1 MDTFLSL
8 YGVTCTLS
16 VRACVARR
24 IFANSKTSR
33 EIWKDEKEDEKEE
46 EEEVYP
52 LFSKI
57 SFSKTNLFQLLTLLL
72 LLLLN
77 NSSTKANGRDHGRSL
92 DAERGEKTAAPSK
105 NPFQTH
111 WNCR

>member
-1 MDTFLSL
+1 
-8 YGVTCTLS
+8 
-16 VRACVARR
+16 VRCQAHLRQFENLKR
-24 IFANSKTSR
+24 NLGRGPKGGGGG
-33 EIWKDEKEDEKEE
+33 
-46 EEEVYP
+46 EVYP

-57 SFSKTNLFQLLTLLL
+57 SFSKANLFQLLTLLL

>member
-33 EIWKDEKEDEKEE
+33 EIWERRRKGGGGG
-46 EEEVYP
+46 EVYP

>member
-33 EIWKDEKEDEKEE
+33 EIWEEEEKEE
-46 EEEVYP
+46 EEER
-52 LFSKI
+52 FIHKI

>member
-1 MDTFLSL
+1 VFA
-8 YGVTCTLS
+8 
-16 VRACVARR
+16 RALPGASSPIR
-24 IFANSKTSR
+24 KPQ
-33 EIWKDEKEDEKEE
+33 EKFGKGGEKEE
-46 EEEVYP
+46 EEERFIHFF
-52 LFSKI
+52 LKFL
-57 SFSKTNLFQLLTLLL
+57 SKTNLFQLLTLLL